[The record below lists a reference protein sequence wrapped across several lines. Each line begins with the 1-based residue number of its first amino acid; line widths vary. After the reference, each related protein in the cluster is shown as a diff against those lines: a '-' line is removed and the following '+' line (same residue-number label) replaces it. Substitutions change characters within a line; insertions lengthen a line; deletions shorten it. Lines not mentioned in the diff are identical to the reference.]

1 MIVKWDSRLARLET
15 YGKHKKGTPRIWIIS
30 VQAYKAIPGK
40 EELDKLTML
49 VRPKGKVQL
58 TCLDS
63 IVRAELRDYQPDFV
77 LFQAVAR

>member
-1 MIVKWDSRLARLET
+1 MKATWDSRIGRLEVE
-15 YGKHKKGTPRIWIIS
+15 GRHKKGTPRIWTIS

-58 TCLDS
+58 TCLDA